1 MCFLILQDFGD
12 NNYNDNNNKIGS
24 VTEYAERSSVGSVF
38 GLAKKAGALRI
49 GSELV
54 IESVRKGRALHVYI
68 SSDVS
73 ENTVKK
79 LCDKTAFYNV
89 PATKLN
95 LTMDELA
102 HCIGC
107 MHPTA
112 AVSLTDKN
120 FLKLM
125 EKCLK
130 DSDDTT

>member
-1 MCFLILQDFGD
+1 LSDFGD
-12 NNYNDNNNKIGS
+12 NINNSSNKKTGRIFN
-24 VTEYAERSSVGSVF
+24 VL
-38 GLAKKAGALRI
+38 GLAKKAGVLAA
-49 GSELV
+49 GSERVLD
-54 IESVRKGRALHVYI
+54 SVRKRSAVQVYI
-68 SSDVS
+68 SSDAS

-79 LCDKTAFYNV
+79 LSDKTAFYNI
-89 PATKLN
+89 PSIKID

-107 MHPTA
+107 IYPTA